1 MVGYKMLD
9 ESSRFMKDFE
19 VKNETGDAQS
29 QVPQKDPVHVDRI
42 GATGVKRLIASPKR
56 DRDRF

>member
-1 MVGYKMLD
+1 MLD
-9 ESSRFMKDFE
+9 EISRFMKDFK